1 MGSRYPGRV
10 ECPICSSL
18 TDILDDDSTDDS
30 RCVSILLSH
39 HCNHIIHCVRG
50 GLKTTEVMSDGEPH
64 LYSISLK
71 SFPSD

>member
-50 GLKTTEVMSDGEPH
+50 GTENHRCHVERRA
-64 LYSISLK
+64 
-71 SFPSD
+71 PSVFDLFKIVSV